1 MYDRI
6 DSVNSRLKREIS
18 RIIRSDVKDPRLSTL
33 TSVVSVETSRN
44 LQNATVYVTIMGEE
58 EEKVKTLK
66 GLRSAGGFIQ
76 RSLRK
81 NLDLRTIPSIRF
93 LIDDS
98 LDHAEQISDLL
109 EKAKQ
114 NL

>member
-1 MYDRI
+1 MPECRPGPNI
-6 DSVNSRLKREIS
+6 KRTASPELH
-18 RIIRSDVKDPRLSTL
+18 RCDNQK
-33 TSVVSVETSRN
+33 
-44 LQNATVYVTIMGEE
+44 